1 MNAFQ
6 GWDAASYGDSRAGV
20 YDRQVA
26 GRNDVPEAV
35 GLLAELAGAGPALEL
50 GVGTGRLAIP
60 LAEKGVAVHGLDS
73 SPKMLAELDRA
84 PGGNRVTGVLGS
96 MTDFA
101 LDRSFPLVWVA
112 FNSLFLVD
120 DPAEQEACF
129 RTVAGHLAEGG
140 RFVVEA
146 FVPAPEQFDGPAAL
160 RVKDFGAASLLL
172 QVSRHDAQTQVVESL
187 DLEVTEAGFA
197 LYPTRVRYSW
207 PQELDAMAERAGLRL
222 EDRWENWSR
231 RPFTADSRSHLS
243 VYTAADAATASGRAR

>member
-6 GWDAASYGDSRAGV
+6 GWDAASYGDARATV

-26 GRNDVPEAV
+26 GRGDVPEAV
-35 GLLAELAGAGPALEL
+35 GLLAELAGDGPALEL

-60 LAEKGVAVHGLDS
+60 LAAKGVPVHGLDS
-73 SPKMLAELDRA
+73 SPKMLEELGRA
-84 PGGNRVTGVLGS
+84 PGGDRVVGVPGS

-101 LDRSFPLVWVA
+101 LEESFTLVWVA

-120 DPAEQEACF
+120 DPREQENCF
-129 RTVAGHLAEGG
+129 RSVAGHLAEGG

-146 FVPAPEQFDGPAAL
+146 FVPAPEQFDGAAAL
-160 RVKDFGAASLLL
+160 RVKDFGSANLLL
-172 QVSRHDAQTQVVESL
+172 QVSRHDADAQVVESL
-187 DLEVTEAGFA
+187 DLEVTADGFA

-207 PQELDAMAERAGLRL
+207 PEELDAMAGRAGLRL

-231 RPFTADSRSHLS
+231 HPFTAGSRSHVS
-243 VYTAADAATASGRAR
+243 VYTAADTASGRAR